1 MGQLSAFTHKA
12 LLCCLWVRPDNCS
25 IFGMKSAIVI
35 GGTGMVGKA
44 LVKLLISDSRFDKVY
59 VYGRRPLGITH
70 KKLVEQLIDFNKPD
84 TWQQFVRSDILFSTL
99 GTTLKQAGGKQ
110 AQYKIDHTYQ
120 FQFAQA
126 ASYNEVPA
134 YVLVSSASASPDSKL
149 FYSRMKGELER
160 DVKKL
165 PFKSITILQ
174 PSLLHGDRQQE
185 RFGEKLGFRVLN
197 GLNAIGLF
205 RKYRA
210 IEASTVALAMIHA
223 GLEADNGV
231 HTYALDEIFRLAH

>member
-1 MGQLSAFTHKA
+1 
-12 LLCCLWVRPDNCS
+12 
-25 IFGMKSAIVI
+25 MKSAIVI
-35 GGTGMVGKA
+35 GATGMVGKA
-44 LVKLLISDSRFDKVY
+44 LVKLLIADIRFGKIY
-59 VYGRRPLGITH
+59 VYGRRSLGISNP
-70 KKLVEQLIDFNKPD
+70 KLAEQLVDFNKPD
-84 TWQQFVRSDILFSTL
+84 SWQELVRGDILFSTL

-120 FQFAQA
+120 YQFAEA
-126 ASYNEVPA
+126 AAYNEVPA

-165 PFKSITILQ
+165 PFKSINILQ
-174 PSLLHGDRQQE
+174 PSLLHGDREQE
-185 RFGEKLGFRVLN
+185 RFGEKLGYTVLN

-210 IEASTVALAMIHA
+210 IEAQTVALAMINA
-223 GLEADNGV
+223 GLQALNGV
-231 HTYALDEIFRLAH
+231 HTYALDEIFNLAG

>member
-1 MGQLSAFTHKA
+1 
-12 LLCCLWVRPDNCS
+12 
-25 IFGMKSAIVI
+25 
-35 GGTGMVGKA
+35 MVGKA
-44 LVKLLISDSRFDKVY
+44 LVQSLIGDTRFNKLY
-59 VYGRRPLGITH
+59 VYGRRPLGLTDEKI
-70 KKLVEQLIDFNKPD
+70 VERLIDFNKPD
-84 TWQQFVRSDILFSTL
+84 TWQELVHGDILFSTL

-110 AQYKIDHTYQ
+110 AQYQIDHTYQ

-126 ASYNEVPA
+126 AASNEVPA

-165 PFKSITILQ
+165 PFKSINILQ
-174 PSLLHGDRQQE
+174 PSLLHGEREQE
-185 RFGEKLGFRVLN
+185 RFGEKLGYSVLN

-210 IEASTVALAMIHA
+210 IEADTVAQAMINA
-223 GLEADNGV
+223 GLQASNGV
-231 HTYALDEIFRLAH
+231 HTYTLDKIFNLAG

>member
-1 MGQLSAFTHKA
+1 
-12 LLCCLWVRPDNCS
+12 
-25 IFGMKSAIVI
+25 MKSAIVI

-44 LVKLLISDSRFDKVY
+44 LIKLLVADARFGNIH
-59 VYGRRPLGITH
+59 VYGRRSTGISSP
-70 KKLVEQLIDFNKPD
+70 KIREQLIDFNKPD
-84 TWQQFVRSDILFSTL
+84 SWQELVRGDILFSTL

-126 ASYNEVPA
+126 AAFNEVPT
-134 YVLVSSASASPDSKL
+134 YVLVSSASASPDSRL

-165 PFKSITILQ
+165 PFRSINILQ
-174 PSLLHGDRQQE
+174 PSLLHGSREQE
-185 RFGEKLGFRVLN
+185 RFGEKLGYGVLN

-210 IEASTVALAMIHA
+210 IEAGTVAQAMINV
-223 GLEADNGV
+223 GLQATNGV
-231 HTYALDEIFRLAH
+231 HTYKLDEIFNLAI

>member
-1 MGQLSAFTHKA
+1 
-12 LLCCLWVRPDNCS
+12 
-25 IFGMKSAIVI
+25 MKSAIVI
-35 GGTGMVGKA
+35 GATGMVGKA
-44 LVKLLISDSRFDKVY
+44 LVKLLIADARFGKIY
-59 VYGRRPLGITH
+59 VYGRRSLGISNP
-70 KKLVEQLIDFNKPD
+70 KLAEQLVDFNKPD
-84 TWQQFVRSDILFSTL
+84 SWQELVRGDILFSTL

-120 FQFAQA
+120 YQFAQA
-126 ASYNEVPA
+126 AAYNEVPA

-165 PFKSITILQ
+165 PFKSINILQ
-174 PSLLHGDRQQE
+174 PSLLHGDREQE
-185 RFGEKLGFRVLN
+185 RFGEKLGYTVLN

-210 IEASTVALAMIHA
+210 IEAQTVALAMINA
-223 GLEADNGV
+223 GLQALNGV
-231 HTYALDEIFRLAH
+231 HTYALDEIFNLAG

>member
-1 MGQLSAFTHKA
+1 
-12 LLCCLWVRPDNCS
+12 
-25 IFGMKSAIVI
+25 
-35 GGTGMVGKA
+35 MVGKA
-44 LVKLLISDSRFDKVY
+44 LVKLLIADIRFGKIY
-59 VYGRRPLGITH
+59 VYGRRSLGISNP
-70 KKLVEQLIDFNKPD
+70 KLAEQLVDFNKPD
-84 TWQQFVRSDILFSTL
+84 SWQELVRGDILFSTL

-120 FQFAQA
+120 YQFAKA
-126 ASYNEVPA
+126 AAYNEVPA

-165 PFKSITILQ
+165 PFKSINILQ
-174 PSLLHGDRQQE
+174 PSLLHGDREQE
-185 RFGEKLGFRVLN
+185 RFGEKLGYTVLN

-210 IEASTVALAMIHA
+210 IEAQTVALAMINA
-223 GLEADNGV
+223 GLQALNGV
-231 HTYALDEIFRLAH
+231 HTYALDEIFNLAG

>member
-1 MGQLSAFTHKA
+1 
-12 LLCCLWVRPDNCS
+12 
-25 IFGMKSAIVI
+25 
-35 GGTGMVGKA
+35 MVGKA
-44 LVKLLISDSRFDKVY
+44 LVKLLIADARFDKLY
-59 VYGRRPLGITH
+59 VYARRSLGIPDQ
-70 KKLVEQLIDFNKPD
+70 KIVEQLIDFNKPD
-84 TWQQFVRSDILFSTL
+84 SWQELVHGDILFSTL

-126 ASYNEVPA
+126 AAYNEVPA

-165 PFKSITILQ
+165 PFKSINILQ
-174 PSLLHGDRQQE
+174 PSLLHGDREQE

-197 GLNAIGLF
+197 SLNAIGLF

-210 IEASTVALAMIHA
+210 IEAQTVAQAMINA
-223 GLEADNGV
+223 GLQASNGV
-231 HTYALDEIFRLAH
+231 HTYTLDEIFNLAG